1 MLPPRLRMKSFIS
14 CSDTKS
20 DGSVLMAGEELGSA
34 LTAGFVS
41 IFACNAMKFWQGA
54 IRDNS
59 CSRNTLAE
67 KTHELQHA

>member
-20 DGSVLMAGEELGSA
+20 DGSVLMAGEEFGSA

-41 IFACNAMKFWQGA
+41 IFACNTVKCLQGA
-54 IRDNS
+54 MRDNS
-59 CSRNTLAE
+59 QGSE
-67 KTHELQHA
+67 YPGWKT

>member
-1 MLPPRLRMKSFIS
+1 
-14 CSDTKS
+14 
-20 DGSVLMAGEELGSA
+20 MAGEELGSA